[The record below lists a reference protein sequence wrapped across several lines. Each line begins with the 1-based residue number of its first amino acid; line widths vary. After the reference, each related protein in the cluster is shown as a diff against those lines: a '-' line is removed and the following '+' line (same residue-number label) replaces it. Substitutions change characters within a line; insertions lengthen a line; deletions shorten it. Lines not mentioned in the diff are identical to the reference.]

1 GKKDCQGVIEQLAHL
16 ELTVELVPPYILGTL
31 GNTNHKLF
39 GLVFTGCKQ
48 KRHQAHK
55 EREDINRS
63 GSEAHMSRVIKI
75 NSVPA

>member
-1 GKKDCQGVIEQLAHL
+1 MIDLLYLLLAIVIGRGKKDCQGVIEQLAHL

-55 EREDINRS
+55 KRRGI
-63 GSEAHMSRVIKI
+63 
-75 NSVPA
+75 